1 VSAASAPGT
10 TPGSRRLPAAPLQ
23 RLRHD
28 WLALLG
34 LLVVA
39 ATVGLAALAPV
50 LAPADPVRNSLLDR
64 LTPPAWVQGGS
75 ANRPLG
81 TDTLGRDV
89 TSRLLYG
96 ARVSLVVGFSAVLLA
111 GAVGVALGLLAGY
124 YRGRLDDVLMRLGDI
139 QLAFPVL
146 VLAVAVL
153 AVLGA
158 SLLNVVLVLGAT
170 GWITYAR
177 VVRGEV
183 LSLREREFVAA
194 ARALGAGD
202 GHILVKHLLPNVLPP
217 ITVVATFSVARTI
230 IAEAS
235 LSFLGLGIPAPDPS
249 WGAMLDEGRNY
260 ITTGWWLALFPGLA
274 ILVLVLGINLVG
286 DWLRDLLDPRMERGM

>member
-1 VSAASAPGT
+1 MRRSDALAVAGAA
-10 TPGSRRLPAAPLQ
+10 
-23 RLRHD
+23 
-28 WLALLG
+28 
-34 LLVVA
+34 VVA
-39 ATVGLAALAPV
+39 AAVVLAAAAPALAPG
-50 LAPADPVRNSLLDR
+50 DPIKNALLER
-64 LTPPAWVQGGS
+64 LTPPTWA
-75 ANRPLG
+75 REHPLG

-89 TSRLLYG
+89 ASRMLHG

-111 GAVGVALGLLAGY
+111 GVVGVALGLVSGW
-124 YRGRLDDVLMRLGDI
+124 YRGWLDDLLMRVGDV

-158 SLLNVVLVLGAT
+158 SLINLILVLGAT

-177 VVRGEV
+177 IVRGEV
-183 LSLREREFVAA
+183 LTLRERDFVAA
-194 ARALGAGD
+194 ARALGAND
-202 GHILVKHLLPNVLPP
+202 GWIVRRHLLPNVLPA

-235 LSFLGLGIPAPDPS
+235 LSFLGLGIPAPQPS

-274 ILVLVLGINLVG
+274 ILLLVLGINLVG
-286 DWLRDLLDPRMERGM
+286 DWLRDVLDPRLERGL

>member
-1 VSAASAPGT
+1 VSLAANPDLASPRAL
-10 TPGSRRLPAAPLQ
+10 RRL
-23 RLRHD
+23 RDD
-28 WLALLG
+28 WPALLG
-34 LLVVA
+34 LIVIAV
-39 ATVGLAALAPV
+39 TVLLAALASV
-50 LAPADPVRNSLLDR
+50 LAPADPLRNDLLDR

-75 ANRPLG
+75 ASRPLG

-111 GAVGVALGLLAGY
+111 GSLGVILGLLAGY

-158 SLLNVVLVLGAT
+158 SLLNVVVVLGLT
-170 GWITYAR
+170 GWIAYAR
-177 VVRGEV
+177 IVRGEV
-183 LSLREREFVAA
+183 LSLREREFVDA

-202 GHILVKHLLPNVLPP
+202 GHILLRHLLPNVLPP
-217 ITVVATFSVARTI
+217 VTVVATFSVARTI

-235 LSFLGLGIPAPDPS
+235 LSFLGLGIPAPAPS

-274 ILVLVLGINLVG
+274 ILLLVLGINLVG